1 VFLDEFYT
9 QNGNLVSISPEQ
21 ASRFAKEV
29 AGDFN
34 PIHNPDAKR
43 FCVPGDLLF
52 SLVLAKFG
60 LSQKMSVTFS
70 GMVGR
75 GVDLVFPQE
84 SSGNIDLADANGKVY
99 TRIEHAGDT
108 TKDSAIIEKLSKE
121 YVAFSGQ
128 NFPFVMVPLM
138 RKHQVM
144 FNTRRPLVMYES
156 MSFQLDSVNLA
167 APSLT
172 LVESKLDID
181 GKRGE
186 VHFLFDI
193 KDGDRLVGQGDKKL
207 LVGGLLPFDE
217 EQMDAMI
224 AQFTEF
230 KTAYLGSL

>member
-1 VFLDEFYT
+1 
-9 QNGNLVSISPEQ
+9 
-21 ASRFAKEV
+21 
-29 AGDFN
+29 
-34 PIHNPDAKR
+34 
-43 FCVPGDLLF
+43 VPGDLLF